1 MLEDW
6 LANAYKG
13 MSRRQFLA
21 QMSSAGINLAGFA
34 LASKSVAGEVIVT
47 SSQGIVTADST
58 VLSEGYQVP
67 LFEARPAAAGKYPV
81 LLVIPEIFGMHEH
94 IKDVTRRF
102 AHEGYLCITF
112 EPYDREGGVLHLP
125 DMPSVRKIT
134 DAVPDKQVMADLD
147 ALVSYARKHPA
158 ARPDRIGVTG
168 FCRGGMYAL
177 LYAAHNREL
186 KAAVAWYGS
195 IKPEK
200 RPGIRTEG
208 PLDVAGHIK
217 APVLGL
223 YGGDDMGIPASDVK
237 EMEAAIKAGGVTAE
251 FIIYPGAPHAFFAD
265 YRPSYRPEAAKDAWK
280 HCLVW
285 FGRYLKN

>member
-34 LASKSVAGEVIVT
+34 LASKSVAGEVIAT
-47 SSQGIVTADST
+47 SSQGLVTADST
-58 VLSEGYQVP
+58 LLSEGYQVP
-67 LFEARPAAAGKYPV
+67 LYEARPAAARKYPV

-94 IKDVTRRF
+94 IKDVMRRF
-102 AHEGYLCITF
+102 AREGYLCITF
-112 EPYDREGGVLHLP
+112 EPYAREGGVLHLP

-147 ALVSYARKHPA
+147 ALFSYARKHPA

-168 FCRGGMYAL
+168 FCRGGMYTL

-186 KAAVAWYGS
+186 KATVAWYGS

-265 YRPSYRPEAAKDAWK
+265 YRPSYRPEAAKDAWNR
-280 HCLVW
+280 CLAW